1 MAGAEKP
8 QSSSTS
14 CPRRDSSRGVRVKT
28 ERTAV
33 QEEEEEEE
41 EALSPAGQP
50 SPALPLPRDP
60 GLRTSRQLIS
70 HLHLISSKALKFFS
84 VC

>member
-14 CPRRDSSRGVRVKT
+14 CPRRDCSRGVRVKT

-41 EALSPAGQP
+41 GEALSPAGQP
-50 SPALPLPRDP
+50 SP
-60 GLRTSRQLIS
+60 T
-70 HLHLISSKALKFFS
+70 HT
-84 VC
+84 